1 MELQVQVAIHVLHR
15 GRNTIPVSGG
25 YRPLD
30 ELGLAT
36 ITMRLDHQ
44 ATRKLVG
51 DGRAKV
57 ATDQVKAGVQPCG
70 TTRRRN
76 HLTFIDVQDVRVP
89 FNVRK
94 PSPKGLDV
102 PPVGRGPL
110 PVEKAGTPQ
119 PGGPERKR

>member
-76 HLTFIDVQDVRVP
+76 HLTIIDVQDVRVT
-89 FNVRK
+89 FNVRSEESRVGK
-94 PSPKGLDV
+94 ERVSTCSFRGSPGQIK
-102 PPVGRGPL
+102 
-110 PVEKAGTPQ
+110 K
-119 PGGPERKR
+119 KK